1 MLQSFQEHLQINEEF
16 HINLSSYIIYII
28 IIYNIYIYVYIYIYN
43 SLYETNVISLKI
55 SIHVFKH
62 ERILLITLFVYQ
74 LNIIVRNLLIIIAIY
89 EY

>member
-1 MLQSFQEHLQINEEF
+1 M
-16 HINLSSYIIYII
+16 
-28 IIYNIYIYVYIYIYN
+28 YN